1 MLVPLLLTMLVG
13 LIASIPL
20 IIFFALMLALSR
32 HMTNK
37 YGGRPLTKEEQEHL
51 QQLCIMNQII
61 REQREREHRN
71 K

>member
-32 HMTNK
+32 HMTDK
-37 YGGRPLTKEEQEHL
+37 YGARPLTKEEQEHL
-51 QQLCIMNQII
+51 QQLCIMDQII
-61 REQREREHRN
+61 SEQREREHRN

>member
-32 HMTNK
+32 HTTDK
-37 YGGRPLTKEEQEHL
+37 YGARPLTKEEQEHL
-51 QQLCIMNQII
+51 QQLCIMDQII
-61 REQREREHRN
+61 SEQREREHRN

>member
-20 IIFFALMLALSR
+20 IIFFSLMLALSR

-37 YGGRPLTKEEQEHL
+37 YGARPLTKEEQEHL
-51 QQLCIMNQII
+51 QQLCIMDQII

>member
-20 IIFFALMLALSR
+20 IIFFSLMLALSR
-32 HMTNK
+32 HMTDK
-37 YGGRPLTKEEQEHL
+37 YGARPLTKEEQEHL
-51 QQLCIMNQII
+51 QQLCIMDQII
-61 REQREREHRN
+61 SEQREREHRN